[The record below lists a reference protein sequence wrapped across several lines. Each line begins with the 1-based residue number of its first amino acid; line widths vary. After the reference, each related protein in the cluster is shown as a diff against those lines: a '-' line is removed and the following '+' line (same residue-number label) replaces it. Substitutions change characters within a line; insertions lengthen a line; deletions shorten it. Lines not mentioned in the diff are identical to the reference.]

1 MKAKN
6 IFLIVVVFLQ
16 FSAICQSK
24 KINGVSF
31 VASRDSINQT
41 HIQPVI
47 TVNSNH
53 VALMPFGFIRD
64 LASPTITFNSP
75 RQWFG
80 ETENGLIQY
89 AKGFQKQGIKIMV
102 KPQIWVWRGEFT
114 GLIEMKSEENWQIL
128 EKSCEDFIVA
138 YAKSAAKI
146 NAEIFCIGTELEKFV
161 LNRPQFWEQLI
172 RTIRKV
178 YKGKLTY
185 AANWDEYKKL
195 TFWNQLDFI
204 GVDAYFPLSEKETPT
219 VTDFEKGWKP
229 HKIEIQQLQKKI
241 QKPILFTEYGYR
253 SVHFNGKQP
262 WKVDDIEGNIN
273 FQAQVNGLQAI
284 HNQFWKEDW
293 FVGGFVWKWF
303 HTHEKSGGKNNNRF
317 TPQNKPAE
325 QLLKKLHSN

>member
-1 MKAKN
+1 MFFCN
-6 IFLIVVVFLQ
+6 FPQIVNQ
-16 FSAICQSK
+16 K

-53 VALMPFGFIRD
+53 VALMPFGFIRH

-114 GLIEMKSEENWQIL
+114 GLIEMKSEENWRIL
-128 EKSCEDFIVA
+128 EKSYEDFIVA

-229 HKIEIQQLQKKI
+229 HKIEIQQLQKK
-241 QKPILFTEYGYR
+241 KFKNLFYLQ
-253 SVHFNGKQP
+253 NM
-262 WKVDDIEGNIN
+262 DIEVFISMENSLG
-273 FQAQVNGLQAI
+273 
-284 HNQFWKEDW
+284 
-293 FVGGFVWKWF
+293 KWMISKGISIF
-303 HTHEKSGGKNNNRF
+303 K
-317 TPQNKPAE
+317 
-325 QLLKKLHSN
+325 LK